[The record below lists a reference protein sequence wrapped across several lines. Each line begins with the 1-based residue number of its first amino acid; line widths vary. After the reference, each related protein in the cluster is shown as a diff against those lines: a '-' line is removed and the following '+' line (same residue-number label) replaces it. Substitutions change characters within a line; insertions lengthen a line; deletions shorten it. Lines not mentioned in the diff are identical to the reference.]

1 MDKQQRERD
10 AILQGQKLYS
20 LRSVGAFIDYN
31 KGVEE
36 AKRQEAIRKA
46 VQVEELKEWSRGFGD
61 TVDMVEMLYGEILV
75 RYWNKGYEALRASTL
90 LRNEVKA
97 AATSVDKAV
106 SMMLSTHRQTD
117 DWFTR
122 SAGSRLNCFVH
133 EFVDEGYS
141 IATEMQYKMG
151 KESAEHI
158 RNLYY
163 SIRNAVLASKLDNV
177 DILTDL
183 LMTLA
188 MAESISD
195 LSKDSIK
202 MQKKKGQEIGLTK
215 MRPTTQPYIQML
227 YNSIGRLLRLLGCS
241 EINKREGD
249 QVRRAITVLHK
260 VLMNEDLLMAIV
272 HDYRRIMVMKYAEFF
287 ISQMLLVEREHR
299 LQDFKVISALGKHF
313 TVDEIGEMQKELRKM
328 RIAQG
333 ETDVVELAKVT
344 AQAKNTPML
353 DELRSVVYY
362 GKRGKE
368 TKENKKELIEKT
380 K

>member
-1 MDKQQRERD
+1 MDKQQRD

-20 LRSVGAFIDYN
+20 LRSVGAFIDFN

-36 AKRQEAIRKA
+36 AKKQEAIRKA

-75 RYWNKGYEALRASTL
+75 QYWNKGYEALRASTL

-97 AATSVDKAV
+97 AANSVDKAV
-106 SMMLSTHRQTD
+106 SMMLSTHRRTD

-122 SAGSRLNCFVH
+122 SAGSRLNCFVP

-141 IATEMQYKMG
+141 IATEMQYKVG

-202 MQKKKGQEIGLTK
+202 MQKKKGQEIGVTK
-215 MRPTTQPYIQML
+215 MRPTKQPYIQML
-227 YNSIGRLLRLLGCS
+227 YNSIDRLVRLLGCHS
-241 EINKREGD
+241 FFKRDSDMIE
-249 QVRRAITVLHK
+249 RALTVLHK
-260 VLMNEDLLMAIV
+260 MLMNEDLLMAIV

-299 LQDFKVISALGKHF
+299 PQDFKVISALGKHF
-313 TVDEIGEMQKELRKM
+313 TVDEISEMQKELRKM

-344 AQAKNTPML
+344 ALAKNTPML
-353 DELRSVVYY
+353 DELRSVIYY

>member
-1 MDKQQRERD
+1 MDKQQRD

-20 LRSVGAFIDYN
+20 LRSVGAFIDFN

-36 AKRQEAIRKA
+36 AKKQEAIRKA
-46 VQVEELKEWSRGFGD
+46 MQVQELKEWSRGFGD

-75 RYWNKGYEALRASTL
+75 RYWSKGYEALRASTL
-90 LRNEVKA
+90 YRNEVKA

-106 SMMLSTHRQTD
+106 SMMLSTHRRTD

-122 SAGSRLNCFVH
+122 SAGSRLDCFVP

-183 LMTLA
+183 LMTLG

-195 LSKDSIK
+195 LTKDRIA
-202 MQKKKGQEIGLTK
+202 MQKKKGEKIGITK

-227 YNSIGRLLRLLGCS
+227 YNSIGRLVRLLGCS
-241 EINKREGD
+241 YFVKRESD
-249 QVRRAITVLHK
+249 KIERAITVLHK

-287 ISQMLLVEREHR
+287 ISQMLLVERGHE
-299 LQDFKVISALGKHF
+299 LQSCKVISALGKHF
-313 TVDEIGEMQKELRKM
+313 TAEEIAIMQKELRKM

-353 DELRSVVYY
+353 DELRSVIYY

-380 K
+380 KL